1 MQTNVCFLLKTID
14 KHLFVVY
21 TKSTKQTIVRKE
33 CSSDRISEGL
43 HMNTL
48 LNNKLDR
55 RRLSFISGVV
65 ILALVLV
72 LLGTSVASAKDM
84 NTTKTKYYTSITIEN
99 GDTLWSIAEKYM
111 YDEYDSVEEYVNDLI
126 RINGLNGDTLYAGN
140 NLVIVYCGDNTI
152 SE

>member
-1 MQTNVCFLLKTID
+1 
-14 KHLFVVY
+14 
-21 TKSTKQTIVRKE
+21 
-33 CSSDRISEGL
+33 
-43 HMNTL
+43 MNTL